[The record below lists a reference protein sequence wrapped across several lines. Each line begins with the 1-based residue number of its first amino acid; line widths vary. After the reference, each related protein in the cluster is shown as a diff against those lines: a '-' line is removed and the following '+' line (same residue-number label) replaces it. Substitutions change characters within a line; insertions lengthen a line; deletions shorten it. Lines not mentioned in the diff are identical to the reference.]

1 MILGI
6 SLIVFAIMLLVFDAA
21 RKKQKVDFWEI
32 IIIVFAI
39 LKGILM
45 FILKLFLILGAG
57 SIMSSA
63 KEKYW
68 DNK

>member
-6 SLIVFAIMLLVFDAA
+6 SLIVFAIMLLVIDAA

-39 LKGILM
+39 FKGVLM

-57 SIMSSA
+57 SIISSA

>member
-6 SLIVFAIMLLVFDAA
+6 SLIVFAIMLLVIDAA

-39 LKGILM
+39 LKGILTL
-45 FILKLFLILGAG
+45 ILKLFLTLGAG